1 MRCGH
6 AKRQMTPYLDD
17 RLSADERAALE
28 QHLQGCEACAREL
41 RLLQGAGRALAQA
54 EPAPVPDGLAA
65 RLAAG
70 ALASRPERRP
80 APASAGGLAGLL
92 DGMRW
97 PALATAAAA
106 VTLAVGLFVAA
117 PRPHPGALSAQDTLA
132 GLVTRDEAD
141 LDQDVSETMASVL
154 GLEEE

>member
-17 RLSADERAALE
+17 RLSADDRAALE
-28 QHLQGCEACAREL
+28 QHLQGCEACAQEL
-41 RLLQGAGRALAQA
+41 RLLENAGQALAQA
-54 EPAPVPDGLAA
+54 GPAPVPDGLAA
-65 RLAAG
+65 RLSAG
-70 ALASRPERRP
+70 ALATRPEPRP
-80 APASAGGLAGLL
+80 APAGGLAGLL

-117 PRPHPGALSAQDTLA
+117 PRPHPGTLSAQDTMA

-141 LDQDVSETMASVL
+141 LDRDVSETMAGVL